1 MDAAVNGTVYEREL
15 KLILAGNEDKLGK
28 VGWIRED
35 VKERIKSRPFLVAQ
49 HLQTDCLI
57 NLFARTI

>member
-35 VKERIKSRPFLVAQ
+35 KAKEALRMASHKIPTPSRV
-49 HLQTDCLI
+49 DVI
-57 NLFARTI
+57 NLASPS